1 MGEKLLKNYFF
12 IALRNIF
19 KYKIYS
25 FINIVGLAIGITCTI
40 LILLYVT
47 DEISF
52 DKFHSKADRTYRVIE
67 YIDPAERSSSLPF
80 PTSQAML
87 TDFPEY
93 IENSVRFF
101 NFQASTLAM
110 EYAPENGQ
118 RVQFNEPNIYF
129 ADSSFFK
136 VFDFNLLQ
144 GNPED
149 VLNKPFL
156 VLVTQSTAKKYFG
169 NDDPIGKTLRFEG
182 QNDLT
187 VAGILEDPPTNSHL
201 KFDFLIS
208 FVTLNQLGFGP
219 ALTQNWYWNPCW
231 TYITLKEGVSPATL
245 QDRFP
250 DFVQKYFH
258 PAIKDMTRLELQP
271 LTKIH
276 LYSNLDYEMAA
287 NSDVTLV
294 YVFAIIA
301 IFILVIAGINFINL
315 ATARSMKRAREVG
328 VRKVMGALP
337 KQLIGQFLAESVVFS
352 LIAIILAIPFVYL
365 FLPGLNSIA
374 AKEISFTFITSGV
387 FWLALLAIIVLIGI
401 VGGIYPALFL
411 SSFQP
416 VKVLSGKIGK
426 VGSGAML
433 RKLLVVA
440 QFAIS
445 GILIIGTIITYNQ
458 LNHLRNA
465 NLGFDKDQVVLVP
478 IQRTPVTARYY
489 QFKDRIKTDPNVLSV
504 SAGNMVMG
512 TETQTSSYI
521 IEGKDKEIMMSTY
534 FIEPEFAS
542 TLGMDFIAGRDFSS
556 DFASD
561 TAQGVGG
568 VVVNETFIKLAGW
581 NDAETAIGKRVTGTL
596 EGELRIV
603 GVVKDFHYTSLRQPV
618 APFLFVL
625 NPNRQARQFFR
636 SFLYVRIKGNN
647 YKSAIAEIENVF
659 SDYVPGRPFEYFF
672 LDERIN
678 SQYKAEDS
686 LGKIATVFSFMAIFV
701 ACLGLFGLSSFTAE
715 QRTKEIGIRKVVGAS
730 VSTIVFLLSKQ
741 FLLLVAVANLIAWPT
756 AYYVMNYWLSDFQT
770 RIEISIVPFIIAAVF
785 TFVIAFATMSF
796 QAVKAA
802 HTDPVKSLKYE

>member
-1 MGEKLLKNYFF
+1 MLKNYFF

-25 FINIVGLAIGITCTI
+25 FINIVGLAVGITCTI

-47 DEISF
+47 DELSF

-67 YIDPAERSSSLPF
+67 FIDPAERSSSLPF
-80 PTSQAML
+80 PTSQALL
-87 TDFPEY
+87 TDFPNY

-101 NFQASTLAM
+101 NIQASTLAM
-110 EYAPENGQ
+110 EYAPEGGQ
-118 RVQFNEPNIYF
+118 RVQYNEPNIF
-129 ADSSFFK
+129 FTDSSFFK
-136 VFDFNLLQ
+136 VFDFKLLQ
-144 GNPED
+144 GNPDE

-156 VLVTQSTAKKYFG
+156 VLITQSTAKKYFG

-187 VAGILEDPPTNSHL
+187 VAGILEDTPSNSHF

-208 FVTLNQLGFGP
+208 FATLNQLGFGP
-219 ALTQNWYWNPCW
+219 GVNNNWYWNPCW
-231 TYITLKEGVSPATL
+231 TYITLKEGVNPETL
-245 QDRFP
+245 RAQFP

-258 PAIKDMTRLELQP
+258 QAIKDMTRLELQP
-271 LTKIH
+271 LTDIH
-276 LYSNLDYEMAA
+276 LYSNLDYEIAA
-287 NSDVTLV
+287 NSDITLV
-294 YVFAIIA
+294 YIFAIIA
-301 IFILVIAGINFINL
+301 VFILVIAGINFINL

-337 KQLIGQFLAESVVFS
+337 KQLIAQFLAESIVFS
-352 LIAIILAIPFVYL
+352 LIAILLAIPFVYT
-365 FLPGLNSIA
+365 FLPALNTLA
-374 AKEISFTFITSGV
+374 LKQISFTFITSGI
-387 FWLALLAIIVLIGI
+387 FWAALFSIVVLIGI

-426 VGSGAML
+426 VGSGALL
-433 RKLLVVA
+433 RKLLVIV

-458 LNHLRNA
+458 LNHLRSA
-465 NLGFDKDQVVLVP
+465 NLGFDKDQVILVP
-478 IQRTPVTARYY
+478 VQRTPITTRYY
-489 QFKDRIKTDPNVLSV
+489 QFKDRIEANENVIQI

-512 TETQTSSYI
+512 TETQTASYLL
-521 IEGKDKEIMMSTY
+521 EGKDKEIMMSTY
-534 FIEPEFAS
+534 FVEPGFAK
-542 TLGMDFIAGRDFSS
+542 TLGMEFLSGRDFSI

-561 TAQGVGG
+561 TAAGG
-568 VVVNETFIKLAGW
+568 VIVNESFLKLSGW
-581 NDAETAIGKRVTGTL
+581 GDAENAIGKTVNGTL
-596 EGELRIV
+596 NGEMRVI

-625 NPNRQARQFFR
+625 SPNRQARQFFR
-636 SFLYVRIKGNN
+636 SFVYVRIKGNN
-647 YKSAIAEIENVF
+647 YKPAIAGIESIF
-659 SDYVPGRPFEYFF
+659 KDYVPGRPFEYYF
-672 LDERIN
+672 LDEKIN
-678 SQYKAEDS
+678 AQYKAEDS

-730 VSTIVFLLSKQ
+730 VSTIVYLLSKQ
-741 FLLLVAVANLIAWPT
+741 FLALVIFANLIAWPT
-756 AYYVMNYWLSDFQT
+756 AYYIMDYWLSDFQT
-770 RIEISIVPFIIAAVF
+770 RISIDLLPFLIAAVF
-785 TFVIAFATMSF
+785 TFIIAFATMSF

-802 HTDPVKSLKYE
+802 QANPVKSLKYE